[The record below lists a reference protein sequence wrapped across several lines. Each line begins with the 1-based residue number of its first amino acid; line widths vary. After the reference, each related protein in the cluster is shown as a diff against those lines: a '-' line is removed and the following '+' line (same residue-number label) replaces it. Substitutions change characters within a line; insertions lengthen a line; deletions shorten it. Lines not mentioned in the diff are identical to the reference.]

1 VQALDPAALS
11 ALPDEY
17 SLSFSFLQLQL
28 LLLPPAT
35 NTDDNPGRSIFT
47 CAVETPLVKAELFSL
62 CIFTSCNFLSVN
74 IFT

>member
-17 SLSFSFLQLQL
+17 SSSFSILQLQF
-28 LLLPPAT
+28 LLLPPAIDD
-35 NTDDNPGRSIFT
+35 DDNPGRSIFT

-62 CIFTSCNFLSVN
+62 CFFPLATFFL
-74 IFT
+74 